1 MELKDIS
8 KWLWDIAKYV
18 VSAIIISS
26 FLGGFKD
33 NPLMLYVMSFVVVAA
48 FILSGIYFNELS
60 KKK

>member
-1 MELKDIS
+1 MDLKDIS

-26 FLGGFKD
+26 FLGGFED
-33 NPLMLYVMSFVVVAA
+33 NSLMLYVMSFVVVAT